1 MQTTDSPWRRLARRE
16 RLWWLLPVASTVFV
30 VVKLWDLPELDRLDL
45 NIYFDAV
52 KGWKP
57 DSIYDFRYPAVGLG
71 FTYPPLAGLV
81 LRPLTALPYETA
93 DRLWT
98 AATALASL
106 AFLVLAARRLP
117 VRPQWAPTVPIV
129 VAVCMLST
137 PVWLS
142 IRLGQV
148 NAFLALA
155 VLADVVLVRR
165 RWAGVLIGLSGA
177 IKLTPMYGVLVFV
190 AGRRWRSLAISVA
203 SFAVATLVA
212 WAWFPSDSVR
222 YWTVEL
228 FATDRVGDLDSGY
241 SNSLRRLVALLPGS
255 DGLLSAVWLALALAI
270 TVIVV
275 LRARQALDRANP
287 LAAVTVVMCGGLVV
301 APITWSHHLY
311 FMLPAVLLLIG
322 SGASMARNL
331 CAAGLTFILLE
342 TTNPGQDPTT
352 TAWRA
357 VALVLLV
364 LFLPIDQGT
373 PTADDEVVADS
384 DTETDARAVP
394 A

>member
-1 MQTTDSPWRRLARRE
+1 MQPTDSPWRRLLARPE
-16 RLWWLLPVASTVFV
+16 LLWWLLPVASTVFLV
-30 VVKLWDLPELDRLDL
+30 VRLWDLPDL
-45 NIYFDAV
+45 ERIDFHIYFDSV
-52 KGWKP
+52 QGWKP
-57 DSIYDFRYPAVGLG
+57 DSIYDFRYPDVGLG
-71 FTYPPLAGLV
+71 FTYPPLAGLL
-81 LRPLTALPYETA
+81 LRPLTNLSVETA
-93 DRLWT
+93 ERAWIT
-98 AATALASL
+98 ATAVASL

-129 VAVCMLST
+129 VAVCMLTT

-142 IRLGQV
+142 MRLGQI

-165 RWAGVLIGLSGA
+165 RWSGALIGLSGA

-190 AGRRWRSLAISVA
+190 AGRRWRSVAISVA

-222 YWTVEL
+222 YWTDEL
-228 FATDRVGDLDSGY
+228 FATDRVGDLGSGY
-241 SNSLRRLVALLPGS
+241 SNSLRRLVAVLPGS
-255 DGLLSAVWLALALAI
+255 EGVHSAIWLALALAI
-270 TVIVV
+270 TVVVV

-287 LAAVTVVMCGGLVV
+287 LAAITVVMCGGLVV

-322 SGASMARNL
+322 TGASMARNL
-331 CAAGLTFILLE
+331 CAAGLAYLLLE
-342 TTNPGQDPTT
+342 TSDPGQDPTA

-357 VALVLLV
+357 IALVLLV
-364 LFLPIDQGT
+364 LFLPLDEGT
-373 PTADDEVVADS
+373 PMADDEVVA
-384 DTETDARAVP
+384 ETGTHAVP
-394 A
+394 T